1 MKTTKKQYQNL
12 YKKLLK
18 FSKLNTTQRALN
30 IRKRI
35 EGQGFPII
43 LKSPLKKPDDLIR
56 IIHMVYAWMP
66 KMIVSF
72 EDGIKAISKGT
83 LYKLA
88 KEARSGKISEE
99 KERNLLVNLASLT
112 NNHIVGA
119 SKVLMIINQK
129 RYPILDSRVIRNW
142 KIFFKKNPFPD
153 IPVINNPSI
162 KDNKAM
168 VKNYIEYQKAI
179 QMFAKGAG
187 RSLRDIEFLFYYAGK
202 KSFR

>member
-1 MKTTKKQYQNL
+1 MKGRKKQYQNL

-18 FSKLNTTQRALN
+18 FSKLNTTRRALN
-30 IRKRI
+30 IRKGL

-43 LKSPLKKPDDLIR
+43 LKSPLKKADDLVR

-66 KMIVSF
+66 KMILSF
-72 EDGIKAISKGT
+72 EDGIKTISKGT

-99 KERNLLVNLASLT
+99 NERNLLIGLSSLT
-112 NNHIVGA
+112 NNHMVGA
-119 SKVLMIINQK
+119 SKVLMILNQK
-129 RYPILDSRVIRNW
+129 KYPILDSRVIKNW
-142 KIFFKKNPFPD
+142 KIFFKKNPFPG
-153 IPVINNPSI
+153 IPKINNPSV
-162 KDNKAM
+162 KNNKAM
-168 VKNYIEYQKAI
+168 VENYIEYRKAI

-202 KSFR
+202 K